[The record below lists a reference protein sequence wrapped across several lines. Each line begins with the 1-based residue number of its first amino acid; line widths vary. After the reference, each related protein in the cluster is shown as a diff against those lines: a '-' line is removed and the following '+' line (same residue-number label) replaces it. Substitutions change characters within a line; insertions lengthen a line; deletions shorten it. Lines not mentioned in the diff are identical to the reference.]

1 MKMVKRI
8 ALVIVALLAVGAIL
22 LALWYRID
30 GQPLPETAQYL
41 AGEGFAAVKEDD
53 GSFVFTPIA
62 ANGHGLVIMHGALI
76 KPQSYAQTAAYFAQ
90 LGYTVFVP
98 SGPGRLSVNAVDSAA
113 ARLDS
118 FGVQDWFFIGHSMG
132 GYSSLELISRH
143 QPNVRAVALW
153 AAGVPADFS
162 GLNLPMLYI
171 WGDNDGLQPLERFAE
186 GQANLPESVHYVT
199 LPGANHKNFAMY
211 SHQYF
216 DNNAILDP
224 QLQIDFANDTTA
236 VFFAQHF

>member
-8 ALVIVALLAVGAIL
+8 ALIIVALLAVGAIL
-22 LALWYRID
+22 MALWYRID

-41 AGEGFAAVKEDD
+41 AGEGFAAVEEDD

-90 LGYTVFVP
+90 LGYTVFDP

-199 LPGANHKNFAMY
+199 LPGANHKNFAMN

-216 DNNAILDP
+216 DNDEILDP
-224 QLQIDFANDTTA
+224 QQQIDFANDTTA

>member
-8 ALVIVALLAVGAIL
+8 ALVIVALLTVGAIL

-216 DNNAILDP
+216 DNDAILDP

>member
-41 AGEGFAAVKEDD
+41 AGEGFAAVEEDD

-143 QPNVRAVALW
+143 QPNVRALALW

-216 DNNAILDP
+216 DNDAILDP

>member
-22 LALWYRID
+22 MALWYRID
-30 GQPLPETAQYL
+30 GQPLPETAQFL
-41 AGEGFAAVKEDD
+41 AGEGFAAVEEDD
-53 GSFVFTPIA
+53 GSFVFSPDA
-62 ANGHGLVIMHGALI
+62 ANGHGLLIMHGALI

-98 SGPGRLSVNAVDSAA
+98 NGPGRLSINAVDSAA

-118 FGVQDWFFIGHSMG
+118 FGVEDWFFIGHSMG

-143 QPNVRAVALW
+143 QPNVRALALW
-153 AAGVPADFS
+153 AAGVPTDYS
-162 GLNLPMLYI
+162 RLNLPVLYI
-171 WGDNDGLQPLERFAE
+171 WGNNDGLQPPERFAD
-186 GQANLPESVHYVT
+186 GRLNLPESVRYVT
-199 LPGANHKNFAMY
+199 LEGANHKNFAMY

-216 DNNAILDP
+216 DNDAILDP
-224 QLQIDFANDTTA
+224 QKQIDFANDTTA

>member
-216 DNNAILDP
+216 DNDAILDP

>member
-22 LALWYRID
+22 MALWYRID

-41 AGEGFAAVKEDD
+41 AGEGFAAVEEDD
-53 GSFVFTPIA
+53 GSFVFTPDA

-98 SGPGRLSVNAVDSAA
+98 NGPGRLSVNAVDSAA

-118 FGVQDWFFIGHSMG
+118 FGVEDWFFIGHSMG

-143 QPNVRAVALW
+143 QPNVRALALW

-162 GLNLPMLYI
+162 RLNLPMLYI
-171 WGDNDGLQPLERFAE
+171 WGDNDGLQPPERFAD
-186 GQANLPESVHYVT
+186 GQLNLPESVHYIT
-199 LPGANHKNFAMY
+199 LKGANHKNFAMY

-224 QLQIDFANDTTA
+224 QEQIDFANDTTA

>member
-41 AGEGFAAVKEDD
+41 AGEGFAAVKEND

-143 QPNVRAVALW
+143 QPNVRALALW

-216 DNNAILDP
+216 DNDAILDP

>member
-8 ALVIVALLAVGAIL
+8 ALVIVAMLAVGVIL
-22 LALWYRID
+22 MALWYRID
-30 GQPLPETAQYL
+30 GQPLPQTAQYL

-53 GSFVFTPIA
+53 GSFVFTPDV
-62 ANGHGLVIMHGALI
+62 ANGHGLLIMHGALI

-98 SGPGRLSVNAVDSAA
+98 NGPGRLSVNAVDSAA
-113 ARLDS
+113 ARLAS
-118 FGVQDWFFIGHSMG
+118 FGVEDWFFIGHSMG

-143 QPNVRAVALW
+143 QPNVRALALW

-162 GLNLPMLYI
+162 GLNMPMLYI
-171 WGDNDGLQPLERFAE
+171 WGDNDGLQPPERFAE
-186 GQANLPESVHYVT
+186 GQLNLPKSVRYIT
-199 LPGANHKNFAMY
+199 LKGANHKNFAMY
-211 SHQYF
+211 SHQFF
-216 DNNAILDP
+216 DNDAILNP
-224 QLQIDFANDTTA
+224 QQQIDIANDTTA

>member
-62 ANGHGLVIMHGALI
+62 ANGHGLVIMHGPLI
-76 KPQSYAQTAAYFAQ
+76 KPQSYAQTAAYFAR

-143 QPNVRAVALW
+143 QPNVRALALW

-171 WGDNDGLQPLERFAE
+171 WGDNDGLQPPERFAE
-186 GQANLPESVHYVT
+186 GQANLPESVRYVT

-216 DNNAILDP
+216 DNDAILDP

>member
-143 QPNVRAVALW
+143 QPNVRALALW

-216 DNNAILDP
+216 DNDAILDP

>member
-186 GQANLPESVHYVT
+186 GRANLPESVHYVT

-216 DNNAILDP
+216 DNDAILDP

>member
-8 ALVIVALLAVGAIL
+8 ALVVVALLTVGAIL

-41 AGEGFAAVKEDD
+41 AGEGFAAVKEND
-53 GSFVFTPIA
+53 GSFVFTPKA

-216 DNNAILDP
+216 DNDAILDP

>member
-8 ALVIVALLAVGAIL
+8 ALVILALLAVGAIL

-211 SHQYF
+211 SHQYL
-216 DNNAILDP
+216 DNDAILDP

>member
-41 AGEGFAAVKEDD
+41 AGEGFAAVKEND

-216 DNNAILDP
+216 DNDAILDP